1 MISFVSYF
9 LAIWISIRHRN
20 QYNYSMSENKDKIQ
34 NYIRWTRFNNGHISE
49 LQDSYIIID
58 FFNDLL
64 CDKDIILDDRKV
76 DH

>member
-1 MISFVSYF
+1 
-9 LAIWISIRHRN
+9 
-20 QYNYSMSENKDKIQ
+20 MSENKDKIQ
-34 NYIRWTRFNNGHISE
+34 NYIRWTRLNNGHISE